1 MTHRLITCDQTAP
14 QPWHNGAGL
23 TRELLAW
30 PPGDGWQVRISVAEI
45 AADGA
50 FSVFAGVQR
59 WLVVLQGAGLEL
71 TIDGALHHLRL
82 GDAALGFAGAAA
94 THCHLL
100 AGPTR
105 DLNLMLRGLAGG
117 LHPVGAGRPWS
128 PGQPGQPGQPAAA
141 MAGLFSAVAG
151 ICRADG
157 EGIAVP
163 ALALLW
169 FEAAPPILRFEP
181 ALPVSGSAPA
191 PHPTG
196 WWISACPAASA

>member
-71 TIDGALHHLRL
+71 TIDGALHHLPL
-82 GDAALGFAGAAA
+82 GAAPLGFAGDA
-94 THCHLL
+94 TTLCRLL

-105 DLNLMLRGLAGG
+105 DLNLMLRGMAGH
-117 LHPVGAGRPWS
+117 LQTAL
-128 PGQPGQPGQPAAA
+128 PGQPWTPRQSAAA

-151 ICRADG
+151 VCWADG
-157 EGIAVP
+157 DSIAVP

-169 FEAAPPILRFEP
+169 FDTTPETLRFAP
-181 ALPVSGSAPA
+181 AVPLVGTAQA

-196 WWISACPAASA
+196 WWISAHPGATA